1 MPVRG
6 NQYKCYYCGTEEKCT
21 KDHFYPKS
29 KGGKYLVWACRFCQ
43 SSKGNKMPINW
54 LMYINNLN
62 ILTNEAKLQIN
73 KAVNSLI
80 EVLPDNLPERQKP
93 DNFDRFF

>member
-1 MPVRG
+1 
-6 NQYKCYYCGTEEKCT
+6 
-21 KDHFYPKS
+21 
-29 KGGKYLVWACRFCQ
+29 
-43 SSKGNKMPINW
+43 
-54 LMYINNLN
+54 MYINNLN